1 MKSSIDIFPVL
12 LGSRLRI
19 STLNLLPHKMLST
32 ALATF
37 LITFHSCR
45 FPWVNSIIV
54 SNIGGPDRCCVTL
67 ENPDLFFFCNSFA
80 VLSPTVAF
88 STPPISPFNAVFL
101 TENEII
107 VMSIYMCVFHGQ
119 KDGSM
124 LNKSLYYVPKPL
136 RSPCADA
143 IQRTPRSL
151 TVLADNTS
159 VSRPISSHMITS
171 GVWF

>member
-45 FPWVNSIIV
+45 FPWVNSIMV

-101 TENEII
+101 TGNEYRKISQRNNL
-107 VMSIYMCVFHGQ
+107 MFDHQRPLFCCQLHLHGLVPW
-119 KDGSM
+119 SEHAE
-124 LNKSLYYVPKPL
+124 LPWSLLDLPL
-136 RSPCADA
+136 PWN
-143 IQRTPRSL
+143 Q
-151 TVLADNTS
+151 LAA
-159 VSRPISSHMITS
+159 
-171 GVWF
+171 FLCLE